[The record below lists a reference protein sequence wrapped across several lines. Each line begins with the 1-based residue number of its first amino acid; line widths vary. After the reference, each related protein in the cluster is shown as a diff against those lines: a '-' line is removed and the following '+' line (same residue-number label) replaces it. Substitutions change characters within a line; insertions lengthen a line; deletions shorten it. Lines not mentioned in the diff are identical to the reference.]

1 MWWTPT
7 ITSQALPV
15 RSWSVLSFSLIETWL
30 MRNFAQLRSEEGP
43 PSLAQL
49 LLQVEAAS
57 VRTDSCPVMPLTPVG
72 LLVSCPQASLCG
84 IRGTQTGCSNLQHLS
99 KAPSRRCGQ
108 SSLCHLFC
116 GPSPGRPTW
125 LLLEKA
131 YKASGFSRWLMKLM
145 ASSRLFTV
153 TRGRMG
159 PKISSC
165 ITGSDSCTSA
175 NTVGAVDKGRN
186 SLAFSQGL
194 VETRLQTGETK
205 DLTSQNSR
213 V

>member
-1 MWWTPT
+1 M
-7 ITSQALPV
+7 
-15 RSWSVLSFSLIETWL
+15 RSWLVSSFNLIGTWF
-30 MRNFAQLRSEEGP
+30 MRNFAQFRSEEGP

-57 VRTDSCPVMPLTPVG
+57 VRTDSWPVLPPAPVA
-72 LLVSCPQASLCG
+72 LLVSCPQVSLCRN
-84 IRGTQTGCSNLQHLS
+84 RGTQVGCSNLQHLS
-99 KAPSRRCGQ
+99 EGPSRRCGQ
-108 SSLCHLFC
+108 ASPCHHFC
-116 GPSPGRPTW
+116 GSSPGRLTW

-145 ASSRLFTV
+145 ASSRLLTV

-165 ITGSDSCTSA
+165 ITGSDSCTST

-194 VETRLQTGETK
+194 EETRLQTGE
-205 DLTSQNSR
+205 S
-213 V
+213 